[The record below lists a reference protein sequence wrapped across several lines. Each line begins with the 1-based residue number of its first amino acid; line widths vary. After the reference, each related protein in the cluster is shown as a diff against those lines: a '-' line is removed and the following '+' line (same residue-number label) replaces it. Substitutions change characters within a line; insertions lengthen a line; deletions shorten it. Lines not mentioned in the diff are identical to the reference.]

1 MTADRDRRG
10 RGRALGRWAAGVAA
24 LVIVL
29 SGGFVRPS
37 SAAQPNQLLNPRVV
51 PTAGT
56 TKTTIAFSVR
66 YESSLG
72 NAPTSVTATVGN
84 IVVPLSKV
92 SGTRANGR
100 YRGTT
105 KLPAGTW
112 SVLFQASAQG
122 NDPSLDG
129 PNVRITRAP
138 TPTPKPTPKPTPRPT
153 AQPTAVPTQAPAPTA
168 APQTTEPRTPRPSRR
183 PSPSERPPR
192 SQSPS
197 PDETRPP
204 ASRPGKATP
213 EPSDGLPIPGGT
225 DTSDQ
230 QLITIIS
237 GGLIAIGA
245 VTLIGIFAILHDRR
259 RKSTDAIP
267 LLLPDPSAGETA
279 PPPPAPTPRRAP
291 TAWERDF
298 ALDHEPIG
306 TVEYQP
312 PPTPD
317 EEDR

>member
-1 MTADRDRRG
+1 MTAERDRRG
-10 RGRALGRWAAGVAA
+10 RGRALRRWAAAGAA

-29 SGGFVRPS
+29 SIGFVRPS
-37 SAAQPNQLLNPRVV
+37 SAAQPNQLLHPRVV

-100 YRGTT
+100 YRGTA

-153 AQPTAVPTQAPAPTA
+153 AQPTAVPTQAPTA
-168 APQTTEPRTPRPSRR
+168 APQTTEPRTPRPSRS
-183 PSPSERPPR
+183 PSPSERPPS

-197 PDETRPP
+197 PGETRPP
-204 ASRPGKATP
+204 ASRPGKATA
-213 EPSDGLPIPGGT
+213 EPSDGLPIPGGIDSST
-225 DTSDQ
+225 DR

-245 VTLIGIFAILHDRR
+245 VTLIGIFAILRDRR

-267 LLLPDPSAGETA
+267 LLLPDPTAGEA
-279 PPPPAPTPRRAP
+279 PPPPAARAPRQP

-312 PPTPD
+312 PPSPD
-317 EEDR
+317 EDES

>member
-1 MTADRDRRG
+1 MTAEQDRRG
-10 RGRALGRWAAGVAA
+10 RDRALRRWAAGGAVV
-24 LVIVL
+24 VIML
-29 SGGFVRPS
+29 SIGFVRPS
-37 SAAQPNQLLNPRVV
+37 SAAQPNQLLHPRVV
-51 PTAGT
+51 PTSGT
-56 TKTTIAFSVR
+56 TRTTIAFSVR
-66 YESSLG
+66 YESKLG
-72 NAPTSVTATVGN
+72 NRPTSVTATVGN
-84 IVVPLSKV
+84 VVVPLSLT

-105 KLPAGTW
+105 KLPVGTW

-138 TPTPKPTPKPTPRPT
+138 APTPKPTPKPTPRPT
-153 AQPTAVPTQAPAPTA
+153 PQPTAAPTQGPAPTA
-168 APQTTEPRTPRPSRR
+168 APQTTEPRTPRPSRS
-183 PSPSERPPR
+183 PSPSERPR

-197 PDETRPP
+197 PGETQPP
-204 ASRPGKATP
+204 GSRPGRATP
-213 EPSDGLPIPGGT
+213 EPTDGAPAVGGIDT
-225 DTSDQ
+225 DGDR

-245 VTLIGIFAILHDRR
+245 VTLIGIFAILRDRR
-259 RKSTDAIP
+259 RKAADEGP
-267 LLLPDPSAGETA
+267 MLLPDSSAGGAAT
-279 PPPPAPTPRRAP
+279 PSRPAQRQPT
-291 TAWERDF
+291 TWERDF

-312 PPTPD
+312 PPSPD